1 MKSITIIYLFYLLY
15 ATADETASK
24 VSNDC
29 FYFSELN
36 SFFYQIDIAGISHN
50 VSCLENC
57 GCKGTKIGYSAHS
70 CRSCCCEDRVMHKEI
85 VSGTLN
91 VLFISWFGGFQP
103 GVHSS

>member
-1 MKSITIIYLFYLLY
+1 M
-15 ATADETASK
+15 ASK

-57 GCKGTKIGYSAHS
+57 GCKGTNIGYSAPR
-70 CRSCCCEDRVMHKEI
+70 CGSCCCQDRVMYKEVVPGRLI
-85 VSGTLN
+85 
-91 VLFISWFGGFQP
+91 VLFIS
-103 GVHSS
+103 